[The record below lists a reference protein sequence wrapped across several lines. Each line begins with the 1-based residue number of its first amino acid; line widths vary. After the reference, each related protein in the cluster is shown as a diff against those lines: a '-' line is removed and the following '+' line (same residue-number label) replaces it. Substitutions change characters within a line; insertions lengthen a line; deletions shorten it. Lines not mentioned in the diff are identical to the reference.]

1 MWECNLLLV
10 QTETFQKCTRWQKML
25 SELSTYHINILSP
38 SILENHWTKPI
49 PLSIKESTSLNN
61 KCSVQNEIIS
71 TMIWWS
77 KVIVKYLAPQNVQMF
92 KMFKAFCIWKMAFNK
107 RKEIS
112 WHENCLLWVTLSLI
126 QQDKAWYQ
134 FVKIITNN
142 LLFASI
148 IPPTLVPKC
157 SCEYIFMLNICSS
170 TIHRTTY
177 FTTYFFKSLEIG
189 HLKAVNKL
197 LKHWQ

>member
-1 MWECNLLLV
+1 
-10 QTETFQKCTRWQKML
+10 
-25 SELSTYHINILSP
+25 
-38 SILENHWTKPI
+38 
-49 PLSIKESTSLNN
+49 
-61 KCSVQNEIIS
+61 
-71 TMIWWS
+71 
-77 KVIVKYLAPQNVQMF
+77 
-92 KMFKAFCIWKMAFNK
+92 MAFNK

-142 LLFASI
+142 LFLASI
-148 IPPTLVPKC
+148 IPPSLIPKC
-157 SCEYIFMLNICSS
+157 LCEYIFMLNICSS

-177 FTTYFFKSLEIG
+177 FTVFIHFFKSLEIG

-197 LKHWQ
+197 LKHWQWKPNAGSHFSTSSSSLKTWETHSYVGKILITCIFLPSCPKPSIFTNICF